1 MRIGNFYKKL
11 ILNFFEF
18 WSNLFIFLPY
28 FFSVS
33 QLLKTFFYPWKN
45 LIIEKKEQGFSL
57 TQWLEGHFTNLVS
70 RIIGATMRFSLL
82 AFYFLLQLVLI
93 IFLPLSFFLLIIVSP
108 FILILEIFK
117 PEEIKEKLILKKRFI
132 EDHLLKEENLPLVED
147 WFEKYYADLTI
158 RKKWWKLKNL
168 LSYPPLARDWS
179 YGYTYYLNQYSQ
191 DLTSAEYL
199 NKLTPFFDR
208 EEEINLIEKTLSK
221 SYESNIILIGDEGVG
236 KHAVVDALASR
247 IYSGTCHPKL
257 AYHRILKLNM
267 EKILSQYNDP
277 KQREIFFENLMM
289 EAYQAKN
296 VIIFIDNIERY
307 LSSSRLGFFDL
318 STIIEKFARRSEL
331 QFIGIT
337 TPFLFESFIQPNE
350 RINRLFAKIY
360 VKEVDKN
367 IAISILLNLV
377 PSFERKYNTIIPYET
392 VKTIIDKSAFFF
404 TEIPF
409 PEKAINLLDEI
420 CSYAQ
425 FKKIKKI
432 KPEIV
437 DLVISQ
443 KTHIPTTLTT
453 NLKNKLL
460 NCEQYLK
467 QNIVFQDEAIKQLS
481 SALQT
486 AFLLFGKRKKPLAT
500 FLFLGPTGVGKTET
514 AKLLANYFF
523 DNDNALIRF
532 DMSLYQSKNDIA
544 KLIGD
549 STANIPGLLAQ
560 SVREK
565 PYSILLLDEI
575 EKANPELLNIFLTI
589 LDEGYFTDGSD
600 KKVNC
605 QNLIIIATSNAGADE
620 IYKKI
625 KNEGLNFSW
634 SIFQKEILE
643 LIILKKIF
651 TPEFINR
658 FDGIIVFKPLN
669 YLAIKSV
676 AKKMIEKIAK
686 DIFNTYHVKVKI
698 NEDYLDKLINEIYTP
713 EFGAR
718 QMERIIRQNIESQ
731 VAQFILKNNIKEKN
745 ELLLS

>member
-1 MRIGNFYKKL
+1 MRVVNFYKRL
-11 ILNFFEF
+11 VSNFFQF
-18 WSNLFIFLPY
+18 WSNFFIFLPY

-33 QLLKTFFYPWKN
+33 QLSKTLFYPWKN
-45 LIIEKKEQGFSL
+45 LIFEKREQGFSFSG
-57 TQWLEGHFTNLVS
+57 WLEDNFTNLIS

-82 AFYFLLQLVLI
+82 SFYLILQILLI
-93 IFLPLSFFLLIIVSP
+93 IFLPVSFFLLLLISP
-108 FILILEIFK
+108 FILILEMFK
-117 PEEIKEKLILKKRFI
+117 PEGIKEKLILKKRFI
-132 EDHLLKEENLPLVED
+132 EDHLLNEENLSLVED
-147 WFEKYYADLTI
+147 WFEKYYADLI
-158 RKKWWKLKNL
+158 SKRKWWGLKNL

-191 DLTSAEYL
+191 ELTSPEYL
-199 NKLTPFFDR
+199 NKLTPFFGR

-247 IYSGTCHPKL
+247 IYSGVCHPKL
-257 AYHRILKLNM
+257 AYHRMLKLNM
-267 EKILSQYNDP
+267 EKILSQNNDP
-277 KQREIFFENLMM
+277 EQREIFFENLML

-318 STIIEKFARRSEL
+318 SSIIEKFARRSEL

-337 TPFLFESFIQPNE
+337 TPFLFESFIHPNE
-350 RINRLFAKIY
+350 RINRLFTKIY

-377 PSFERKYNTIIPYET
+377 PSFERKYNTFIPYET
-392 VKTIIDKSAFFF
+392 VKTIIDQSSFFF

-425 FKKIKKI
+425 LKKIKKI

-437 DLVISQ
+437 DLVIGQ
-443 KTHIPTTLTT
+443 KTHFPTTLTT
-453 NLKNKLL
+453 DLKSKLL

-467 QNIVFQDEAIKQLS
+467 QNIVLQDEAIEQLS
-481 SALQT
+481 SGLQT

-514 AKLLANYFF
+514 AKLLADYFF
-523 DNDNALIRF
+523 ETDNALIRF

-544 KLIGD
+544 KLVGD
-549 STANIPGLLAQ
+549 STANIPGLLTQ
-560 SVREK
+560 LVREK
-565 PYSILLLDEI
+565 PYSVLLLDEL
-575 EKANPELLNIFLTI
+575 EKASRELLNIFLTI
-589 LDEGYFTDGSD
+589 LDEGYFTDGSG

-605 QNLIIIATSNAGADE
+605 QNLIIIATSNAGADQ

-643 LIILKKIF
+643 LVISNKIF

-658 FDGIIVFKPLN
+658 FDGIIVYKPLDSH
-669 YLAIKSV
+669 AIKSV
-676 AKKMIEKIAK
+676 AKKMLEKIVK
-686 DIFNTYHVKVKI
+686 DIFDTYDIKVKI
-698 NEDYLDKLINEIYTP
+698 SGDYLEKLINEIYTP

-718 QMERIIRQNIESQ
+718 QMERIIRQNIENQ
-731 VAQFILKNNIKEKN
+731 VAQFILKNSTKEKN
-745 ELLLS
+745 ELLLG

>member
-1 MRIGNFYKKL
+1 MKIGNFYKKL

-18 WSNLFIFLPY
+18 WSNIFIFLPY

-33 QLLKTFFYPWKN
+33 QLLRTLFYPWKN
-45 LIIEKKEQGFSL
+45 LIFKKKEQGFSISR
-57 TQWLEGHFTNLVS
+57 WLEDNFTNLIS
-70 RIIGATMRFSLL
+70 RIIGATMRLSLL
-82 AFYFLLQLVLI
+82 SFYFLLQLLMI
-93 IFLPLSFFLLIIVSP
+93 IFLPLSFFLLLIFSP
-108 FILILEIFK
+108 FLLILEMIK
-117 PEEIKEKLILKKRFI
+117 PDEIKEKIILKKRFI
-132 EDHLLKEENLPLVED
+132 ENHLLNEENLSLVED
-147 WFEKYYADLTI
+147 WFEKYYTDLI
-158 RKKWWKLKNL
+158 LKKKWWKLKNL

-191 DLTSAEYL
+191 DLTSPEYL

-208 EEEINLIEKTLSK
+208 EEEIDLIEETLSK

-267 EKILSQYNDP
+267 EKILSQHNDS
-277 KQREIFFENLMM
+277 KQREIFFENLML

-296 VIIFIDNIERY
+296 VMIFIDNIERY

-318 STIIEKFARRSEL
+318 STIIEKFARHSEL

-350 RINRLFAKIY
+350 RINRLFSKIY

-377 PSFERKYNTIIPYET
+377 PSFEKKYSTVIPYET
-392 VKTIIDKSAFFF
+392 VKTIIDKSSFFF

-425 FKKIKKI
+425 LKKIKKI

-453 NLKNKLL
+453 DLKSKLL

-467 QNIVFQDEAIKQLS
+467 QNIVLQDEAIEQLS
-481 SALQT
+481 SGLQT

-514 AKLLANYFF
+514 AKLLADYFF
-523 DNDNALIRF
+523 ETDNALIRF

-544 KLIGD
+544 KLVGD
-549 STANIPGLLAQ
+549 STANIPGLLTQ
-560 SVREK
+560 LVREK
-565 PYSILLLDEI
+565 PYSVLLLDEI
-575 EKANPELLNIFLTI
+575 EKASRELLNIFLTI
-589 LDEGYFTDGSD
+589 LDEGYFTDGTG

-605 QNLIIIATSNAGADE
+605 QNLIIIATSNAGADQ

-643 LIILKKIF
+643 LVISNKIF

-658 FDGIIVFKPLN
+658 FDGVIVYKPLDS
-669 YLAIKSV
+669 LAIKSV
-676 AKKMIEKIAK
+676 AKKMLEKIVR
-686 DIFNTYHVKVKI
+686 DIFDTYDIKVKI
-698 NEDYLDKLINEIYTP
+698 SEDYLEKLINEIYTP

-718 QMERIIRQNIESQ
+718 QMERIIRQNIENQ
-731 VAQFILKNNIKEKN
+731 VAQFILKNSTKEKN
-745 ELLLS
+745 ELLLG

>member
-1 MRIGNFYKKL
+1 MKIGNFYKKL

-18 WSNLFIFLPY
+18 WSNIFIFLPY

-57 TQWLEGHFTNLVS
+57 SQWLERHFTNLIS
-70 RIIGATMRFSLL
+70 RVIGAIMRFSLL
-82 AFYFLLQLVLI
+82 SFYFLLQLLMI
-93 IFLPLSFFLLIIVSP
+93 IFLPLSFFLLLIFSP
-108 FILILEIFK
+108 FLLILEMIK
-117 PEEIKEKLILKKRFI
+117 PDEIKEKIILKKRFI
-132 EDHLLKEENLPLVED
+132 ENHLLNEENLSLVED
-147 WFEKYYADLTI
+147 WFEKYYTDLI
-158 RKKWWKLKNL
+158 LKKKWWKLKNL

-191 DLTSAEYL
+191 DLTSPEYL

-208 EEEINLIEKTLSK
+208 EEEIDLIEETLSK
-221 SYESNIILIGDEGVG
+221 SYESNIILIGEEGVG

-267 EKILSQYNDP
+267 EKILSQHNDS
-277 KQREIFFENLMM
+277 KQREIFFENLML

-296 VIIFIDNIERY
+296 VMIFIDNIERY

-318 STIIEKFARRSEL
+318 STIIEKFARHSEL

-350 RINRLFAKIY
+350 RINRLFSKIY

-367 IAISILLNLV
+367 VAISILLNLV
-377 PSFERKYNTIIPYET
+377 PSFEKKYSTVIPYET
-392 VKTIIDKSAFFF
+392 VKTIIDKSSFFF

-425 FKKIKKI
+425 FKKIKQI
-432 KPEIV
+432 LPETV
-437 DLVISQ
+437 DFVITQ

-453 NLKNKLL
+453 NLKNKLI

-467 QNIVFQDEAIKQLS
+467 QNIVLQDEAIKQLS
-481 SALQT
+481 TTLQT
-486 AFLLFGKRKKPLAT
+486 AFLLYGKRKKPLAS

-523 DNDNALIRF
+523 ETDNALIRF
-532 DMSLYQSKNDIA
+532 DMSLYQSKNDIT

-549 STANIPGLLAQ
+549 STANIPGLLTQ
-560 SVREK
+560 SIKEK
-565 PYSILLLDEI
+565 PYSVLLLDEI
-575 EKANPELLNIFLTI
+575 EKANPQLLNIFLTI
-589 LDEGYFTDGSD
+589 LDEGYFTDGTG

-605 QNLIIIATSNAGADE
+605 QNLIIIATSNAGANQ

-625 KNEGLNFSW
+625 HDEGLNFSW
-634 SIFQKEILE
+634 TVFEKEILQFV
-643 LIILKKIF
+643 ISHKIF

-658 FDGIIVFKPLN
+658 FDGVAVYKALN
-669 YLAIKSV
+669 YRGIKYV
-676 AKKMIEKIAK
+676 AEKMLNKVLK
-686 DIFNTYHVKVKI
+686 DVYGIYGVRAKI
-698 NEDYLDKLINEIYTP
+698 NSSYLDKLINEIYTP

-731 VAQFILKNNIKEKN
+731 IARYILTDRTDKKN